1 MPDHD
6 QLSNQVNALL
16 REHYREAARNAAD
29 LAPASECCEVF
40 GAGVYDPGAL
50 DELPAEAVA
59 ASIGCANPVA
69 IADLSPGEDVLD
81 LGSGGGI
88 DVLLSARRV
97 APNGTAY
104 GLDMTDE
111 MLELACANQQR
122 AGITNATFLSGQMED
137 IPLPDGSVD
146 VVLSN
151 CVINLSPRKDRV
163 FAEAFRVLRSG
174 GRLAVA
180 DVAAEHEPDAALL
193 ANPKAWTNCV
203 AGAMTRERYAE
214 LLTTTGFVDVGLTD
228 SHVVQEGF
236 WSVIVRAR
244 KP

>member
-6 QLSNQVNALL
+6 RVNALL
-16 REHYREAARNAAD
+16 RDHYGEAARNAAERT
-29 LAPASECCEVF
+29 PAKECCEVV
-40 GAGVYDPGAL
+40 GSSVYESSAL

-69 IADLSPGEDVLD
+69 IADLASGEDVLD

-111 MLELACANQQR
+111 MLELARANQAR

-137 IPLPDGSVD
+137 IPLPDDSVD

-151 CVINLSPRKDRV
+151 CVINLSPRKDAV
-163 FAEAFRVLRSG
+163 FADAFRVLRPG
-174 GRLAVA
+174 GRLAIA
-180 DVAAEHEPDAALL
+180 DIAAEHEPDAALL
-193 ANPKAWTNCV
+193 ADPKAWTDCI
-203 AGAMTRERYAE
+203 AGALTRQRYAE

>member
-6 QLSNQVNALL
+6 RVNALL
-16 REHYREAARNAAD
+16 REHYGEAARDAAEHKS
-29 LAPASECCEVF
+29 ARECCDVV
-40 GAGVYDPGAL
+40 GASVYDSSAL

-69 IADLSPGEDVLD
+69 IAALAPGEDVLD

-104 GLDMTDE
+104 GLDMTDD
-111 MLELACANQQR
+111 MLELARANRAR

-137 IPLPDGSVD
+137 IPLPDDSVD

-151 CVINLSPRKDRV
+151 CVINLSPRKDAV
-163 FAEAFRVLRSG
+163 FAESFRVLRSG
-174 GRLAVA
+174 GRLAIA
-180 DVAAEHEPDAALL
+180 DIAADREPDAALL
-193 ANPKAWTNCV
+193 ADAKAWTDCI
-203 AGAMTRERYAE
+203 AGALTRQRYAE
-214 LLTTTGFVDVGLTD
+214 VLTTAGFVEVEITD
-228 SHVVQEGF
+228 SHVVQDGF

>member
-6 QLSNQVNALL
+6 RVNALL
-16 REHYREAARNAAD
+16 REHYGEAARHAAEHES
-29 LAPASECCEVF
+29 ARECCETV
-40 GAGVYDPGAL
+40 GAAVYDSDLL

-69 IADLSPGEDVLD
+69 IADLRAGEDVLD

-97 APNGTAY
+97 APGGTAY

-111 MLELACANQQR
+111 MLELARANQQR
-122 AGITNATFLSGQMED
+122 AGITNATFLYGHIED
-137 IPLPDGSVD
+137 IPLPDASVD

-151 CVINLSPRKDRV
+151 CVINLSPNKEAV
-163 FAEAFRVLRSG
+163 FAETFRVLRSG
-174 GRLAVA
+174 GRLAIA
-180 DVAAEHEPDAALL
+180 DVTADREPDAALR
-193 ANPKAWTNCV
+193 ADPQAWTDCV
-203 AGAMTRERYAE
+203 AGALTRQRYSE
-214 LLTTTGFVDVGLTD
+214 LLSDTGFVDVSLTD
-228 SHVVQEGF
+228 SHLVQDGF

>member
-1 MPDHD
+1 MPEHD
-6 QLSNQVNALL
+6 RVNALL
-16 REHYREAARNAAD
+16 LQHYGEAARQAAE
-29 LAPASECCEVF
+29 LESTRECCDAV
-40 GAGVYDPGAL
+40 GAPVYDRDFL
-50 DELPAEAVA
+50 DELPAEAAA

-97 APNGTAY
+97 APGGTAY

-111 MLELACANQQR
+111 MLELARANQQR
-122 AGITNATFLSGQMED
+122 AGVTNATFLSGHIED
-137 IPLPDGSVD
+137 IPLPDASVD

-151 CVINLSPRKDRV
+151 CVINLSPNKETV
-163 FAEAFRVLRSG
+163 FAETFRVLRSG
-174 GRLAVA
+174 GRLAIA
-180 DVAAEHEPDAALL
+180 DIAGEHEPDAALQ
-193 ANPKAWTNCV
+193 ADPKAWTDCI
-203 AGAMTRERYAE
+203 AGALTRQRYE
-214 LLTTTGFVDVGLTD
+214 QLLIATGFVDVEITD
-228 SHVVQEGF
+228 NHLVQDGF

>member
-6 QLSNQVNALL
+6 RVNALL
-16 REHYREAARNAAD
+16 REHYGEAARHAGER
-29 LAPASECCEVF
+29 APAKECCEAV
-40 GAGVYDPGAL
+40 GASVYDPSAL
-50 DELPAEAVA
+50 EELPVEAVA

-97 APNGTAY
+97 APTGMAY

-111 MLELACANQQR
+111 MLELARANQAR
-122 AGITNATFLSGQMED
+122 AGITNATFLSGHMEE
-137 IPLPDGSVD
+137 IPLPDDSVD

-151 CVINLSPRKDRV
+151 CVINLSPRKDAV
-163 FAEAFRVLRSG
+163 FAEALRVLRSG
-174 GRLAVA
+174 GRLAIA
-180 DVAAEHEPDAALL
+180 DIAADREPDGALL
-193 ANPKAWTNCV
+193 ADPNAWTDCI
-203 AGAMTRERYAE
+203 AGALTRQRYAE
-214 LLTTTGFVDVGLTD
+214 LLTAAGFVDIELTD
-228 SHVVQEGF
+228 NHLVQEGF
-236 WSVIVRAR
+236 WSVIVGAR

>member
-6 QLSNQVNALL
+6 QVNALL
-16 REHYREAARNAAD
+16 REHYGEAARHAEQ
-29 LAPASECCEVF
+29 LVPAKECCDVV
-40 GAGVYDPGAL
+40 GARVYDRGAL
-50 DELPAEAVA
+50 DELPEEAVA

-97 APNGTAY
+97 APTGMAY
-104 GLDMTDE
+104 GLDMTDD
-111 MLELACANQQR
+111 MLELARANQQR
-122 AGITNATFLSGQMED
+122 AGVTNAEFLSGHIED
-137 IPLPDGSVD
+137 VPLPDDSVD

-151 CVINLSPRKDRV
+151 CVINLSPRKDAV
-163 FAEAFRVLRSG
+163 FAETFRVLRSG
-174 GRLAVA
+174 GRLVIA
-180 DVAAEHEPDAALL
+180 DIVGDREPDAALL
-193 ANPKAWTNCV
+193 ADPKAWTDCI
-203 AGAMTRERYAE
+203 AGALTRERYAE
-214 LLTTTGFVDVGLTD
+214 LLQRTGFIDVVLTD
-228 SHVVQEGF
+228 SHAVQEGF

>member
-1 MPDHD
+1 MPDHER
-6 QLSNQVNALL
+6 VNALL
-16 REHYREAARNAAD
+16 REHYGDAARNAAEHT
-29 LAPASECCEVF
+29 PARECCEVF
-40 GAGVYDPGAL
+40 GASVYDTTSL

-69 IADLSPGEDVLD
+69 IADLKSGEDVLD

-111 MLELACANQQR
+111 MLELARANQER

-151 CVINLSPRKDRV
+151 CVINLSPRKDAV

-174 GRLAVA
+174 GRLAIA
-180 DVAAEHEPDAALL
+180 DVAADQEQDAALV
-193 ANPKAWTNCV
+193 ADPKAWTDCI
-203 AGAMTRERYAE
+203 AGALTRQRYAE
-214 LLTTTGFVDVGLTD
+214 VLGTTGFVDVGLTD

>member
-6 QLSNQVNALL
+6 RVDALL
-16 REHYREAARNAAD
+16 HEHYGEAARRAAERT
-29 LAPASECCEVF
+29 PARECCEGV
-40 GAGVYDPGAL
+40 GASVYESSAL
-50 DELPAEAVA
+50 DELPVEAVS

-69 IADLSPGEDVLD
+69 IAELSPGEDVLD

-97 APNGTAY
+97 APAGMAY

-111 MLELACANQQR
+111 MLELARANQER
-122 AGITNATFLSGQMED
+122 AGITNATFLSGHMED
-137 IPLPDGSVD
+137 IPLPDDSAD

-151 CVINLSPRKDRV
+151 CVINLSPHKDAV
-163 FAEAFRVLRSG
+163 FAEASRVLRPG
-174 GRLAVA
+174 GRLAIA
-180 DVAAEHEPDAALL
+180 DIAADREPDAALR
-193 ANPKAWTNCV
+193 ADPKAWTDCI
-203 AGAMTRERYAE
+203 AGALTRQRYTE
-214 LLTTTGFVDVGLTD
+214 LLMSAGFVEVELTD
-228 SHVVQEGF
+228 SHLAQEGF

>member
-6 QLSNQVNALL
+6 HVNALL
-16 REHYREAARNAAD
+16 RRHYGDAALHAAERR
-29 LAPASECCEVF
+29 PAAECGEGV
-40 GAGVYDPGAL
+40 GASVYDSGAL
-50 DELPAEAVA
+50 DELPDEAVA

-69 IADLSPGEDVLD
+69 IANLKPGEDVLD

-97 APNGTAY
+97 APNGMAY

-111 MLELACANQQR
+111 MLELARANQVR
-122 AGITNATFLSGQMED
+122 AGVTNATFVSGHIED
-137 IPLPDGSVD
+137 IPLPDDSVD

-151 CVINLSPRKDRV
+151 CVVNLSPRKDAV
-163 FAEAFRVLRSG
+163 FAETFRVLRSG
-174 GRLAVA
+174 GRLAIA
-180 DVAAEHEPDAALL
+180 DIAAEHEPDADLL
-193 ANPKAWTNCV
+193 ADAKAWTDCL
-203 AGAMTRERYAE
+203 AGALTRARYAD
-214 LLTTTGFVDVGLTD
+214 LLEATGFVDVELTD
-228 SHVVQEGF
+228 SHEVQQGF

>member
-6 QLSNQVNALL
+6 RVNALL
-16 REHYREAARNAAD
+16 REHYGEAARHAVN
-29 LAPASECCEVF
+29 LESTRECCEDV
-40 GAGVYDPGAL
+40 GAAVYDSRFL
-50 DELPAEAVA
+50 DELPAEAAA

-69 IADLSPGEDVLD
+69 IADLRAGEDVLD

-97 APNGTAY
+97 APGGMAY

-111 MLELACANQQR
+111 MLELARANQQR
-122 AGITNATFLSGQMED
+122 AGVTNATFLPGHIEE
-137 IPLPDGSVD
+137 IPLPDASVD

-151 CVINLSPRKDRV
+151 CVINLSPDKERV
-163 FAEAFRVLRSG
+163 FAETFRVLRSR
-174 GRLAVA
+174 GRLAIA
-180 DVAAEHEPDAALL
+180 DVAADREPDAALQ
-193 ANPKAWTNCV
+193 ADPKAWTDCI
-203 AGAMTRERYAE
+203 AGALTRQRYNH
-214 LLTTTGFVDVGLTD
+214 LLTGTGFVDVTITD
-228 SHVVQEGF
+228 SHLVQDGF

>member
-6 QLSNQVNALL
+6 HVNALL
-16 REHYREAARNAAD
+16 REHYGQAARHAAEQES
-29 LAPASECCEVF
+29 AQECCEVV
-40 GAGVYDPGAL
+40 GASVYDSSFL
-50 DELPAEAVA
+50 NELPTEAAA

-69 IADLSPGEDVLD
+69 IADLRAGEDVLD

-97 APNGTAY
+97 ASGGMAY

-111 MLELACANQQR
+111 MLELARANQQR
-122 AGITNATFLSGQMED
+122 AGVTNATFLSGHIED
-137 IPLPDGSVD
+137 IPLPDASID

-151 CVINLSPRKDRV
+151 CVINLSPNKESV

-174 GRLAVA
+174 GRLAIADIVA
-180 DVAAEHEPDAALL
+180 EREPDVALQAD
-193 ANPKAWTNCV
+193 PKAWTDCI
-203 AGAMTRERYAE
+203 AGAVTRDRYHQ
-214 LLTTTGFVDVGLTD
+214 LLGDTGFVDVSLTD
-228 SHVVQEGF
+228 SHLVQDGF

>member
-1 MPDHD
+1 MPDD
-6 QLSNQVNALL
+6 DRVDALL
-16 REHYREAARNAAD
+16 RQHYGEVARHAVERT
-29 LAPASECCEVF
+29 PARECCEVV
-40 GAGVYDPGAL
+40 GASVYDSSAL
-50 DELPAEAVA
+50 DALPEEAVA

-97 APNGTAY
+97 APSGMAY

-111 MLELACANQQR
+111 MLELARANQER
-122 AGITNATFLSGQMED
+122 AGIANATFMSGHIED
-137 IPLPDGSVD
+137 IPLPDDSVD

-151 CVINLSPRKDRV
+151 CVINLSPRKETV
-163 FAEAFRVLRSG
+163 FAETFRVLRSA

-180 DVAAEHEPDAALL
+180 DIAADSEPDAALL
-193 ANPKAWTNCV
+193 ADPKAWADCI
-203 AGAMTRERYAE
+203 AGALTRQRYVD
-214 LLTTTGFVDVGLTD
+214 LLTETGFVDVRLTE
-228 SHVVQEGF
+228 SHLVQEGF
-236 WSVIVRAR
+236 WSVIVRAG